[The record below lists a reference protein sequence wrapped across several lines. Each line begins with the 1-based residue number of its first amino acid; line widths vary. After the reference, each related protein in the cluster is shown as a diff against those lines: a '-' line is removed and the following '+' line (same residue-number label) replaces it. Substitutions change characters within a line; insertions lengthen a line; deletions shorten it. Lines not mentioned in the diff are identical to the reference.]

1 MPNRWLYRASAT
13 CDMTPATATQTMVTR
28 SRQTDYRIQTVI
40 RVLSEDPSLTLPQLA
55 RSCKMSISRLSHLFK
70 DEIGINVKYYRM
82 DCRLQVAAA
91 MLALTS
97 MQIKEIA
104 YAARYHHS
112 SSFAR
117 AFKTHFGLSP
127 ACYRTKLGKGGAA
140 AHANKQQK
148 PLTQSN

>member
-1 MPNRWLYRASAT
+1 MSNRGLYRASAT
-13 CDMTPATATQTMVTR
+13 CVMAPAREPQATW
-28 SRQTDYRIQTVI
+28 SRQKDCRIQKVVQ
-40 RVLSEDPSLTLPQLA
+40 VLNENPSLTLPELA
-55 RSCKMSISRLSHLFK
+55 HSCQMSISRLSHLFK

-104 YAARYHHS
+104 YAVRYHHS

-127 ACYRTKLGKGGAA
+127 ASYRTELGQAGAA
-140 AHANKQQK
+140 ARANKQQK

>member
-1 MPNRWLYRASAT
+1 MSNRWLYRASAT
-13 CDMTPATATQTMVTR
+13 CIMTPVTESQATW
-28 SRQTDYRIQTVI
+28 SRQKDCRIQKVVQ
-40 RVLSEDPSLTLPQLA
+40 VLNENPSLTLPELA
-55 RSCKMSISRLSHLFK
+55 HSCQMSISRLSHLFK
-70 DEIGINVKYYRM
+70 DEIGINVKHYRM

-104 YAARYHHS
+104 YATRYHHS

-127 ACYRTKLGKGGAA
+127 ASYRTKLGQEGAA
-140 AHANKQQK
+140 ARANKQQK